1 MKYAIMVIDA
11 RTGNKLE
18 LCRVGSNPEAVAE
31 GARRKTYKL
40 GKRTPRLYST
50 VEVVELTEG
59 AQ

>member
-1 MKYAIMVIDA
+1 MVIDA